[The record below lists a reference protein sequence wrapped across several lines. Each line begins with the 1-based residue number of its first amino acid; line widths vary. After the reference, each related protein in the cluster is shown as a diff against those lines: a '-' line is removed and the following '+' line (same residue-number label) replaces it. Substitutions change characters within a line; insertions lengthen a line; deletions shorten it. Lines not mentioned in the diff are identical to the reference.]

1 MSEYI
6 CTAKIKY
13 TRQEVKLHINALK
26 TALVSPTFVNYRGRY
41 EKLLRDMIRIEEQ
54 MLEKELTAVIN
65 RDKEQQVVEG
75 SVINDT

>member
-13 TRQEVKLHINALK
+13 TRQEVHLHINALK
-26 TALVSPTFVNYRGRY
+26 TALVSPNFVNYRGRY

-54 MLEKELTAVIN
+54 MLEKERTAVIN